1 MVCSGF
7 EPGTAG
13 WKAQTNPLSY
23 GFEYLEKDSVQ
34 LPIRM
39 PNQTTFSVNSLLYL
53 DNGSK
58 FMKHFIECKLVAKL
72 FQGIMIQFDLK
83 ACVIEMP
90 LFWILNFKNSWK
102 ISFFHFTTN
111 IWSALFP
118 PNDKSEFSELC
129 HDLPEAGGGWSKQNG
144 LSFRIVVVNQGPIL

>member
-58 FMKHFIECKLVAKL
+58 FMKHFIECKFFFVKY
-72 FQGIMIQFDLK
+72 FYCSSNM
-83 ACVIEMP
+83 
-90 LFWILNFKNSWK
+90 FKQ
-102 ISFFHFTTN
+102 I
-111 IWSALFP
+111 
-118 PNDKSEFSELC
+118 
-129 HDLPEAGGGWSKQNG
+129 G
-144 LSFRIVVVNQGPIL
+144 LHKCI